1 MGGDPTN
8 GPDACAA
15 AAYDHSWEFGAI
27 FEGWTISSYSTPSLI
42 PTTAAPAAALELG
55 AVDAGGTDVRDA
67 AAPDAAAPE
76 PGLPIRD
83 AATPAADAGDSGPS
97 EPPTAEPGM
106 GTLMELDTSEGAP
119 DSPNGALKLTIP
131 FDGPGQ
137 LLLLGNVFNTALNFE
152 GTLVTAQIKLG
163 SGVITSPAD
172 SAYANL
178 VLKATDSWVYFAGPA
193 AVLDPS
199 AGWVELTIDPD
210 APSSSALSAGFTAC
224 EIMEVDI
231 EIHTGDGGTFT
242 GGVVYVDQ
250 IAVRPKP

>member
-1 MGGDPTN
+1 MGGGATD

-15 AAYDHSWEFGAI
+15 TAYDHSWEFGAI

-42 PTTAAPAAALELG
+42 PMASAPAAALELS
-55 AVDAGGTDVRDA
+55 AADAGGAELGDA
-67 AAPDAAAPE
+67 AAPDAAGPAPS
-76 PGLPIRD
+76 PD
-83 AATPAADAGDSGPS
+83 AAIPVVDAGDSGTS
-97 EPPTAEPGM
+97 EPPAAETGV
-106 GTLMELDTSEGAP
+106 GTLMELDTTEGAP

-199 AGWVELTIDPD
+199 AGWVELTLDPD

-231 EIHTGDGGTFT
+231 EIHTGDSGTFT
-242 GGVVYVDQ
+242 EGIVYVDQ
-250 IAVRPKP
+250 IAVAPKP